1 MANKYVSVIPSGT
14 NNYLTP
20 AEKFNQPITDHI
32 GQGIV
37 GLLGNTSGVAPATGN
52 FAVNAQG
59 SPNMTVA
66 VSSGSA
72 YVVATPSG
80 GNQQTF
86 AVTSDASENVTI
98 SANSTG
104 GTRYDFVYLVLDA
117 TKLTAPAV
125 TGTDVASFTVQRSTT
140 QYVDSNG
147 APSNS
152 LLLAEVTVAN
162 GAASIANSVITDR
175 RIVSNLT
182 FNNGW
187 NRFSVT
193 ATYASST
200 TFTLTGDWTNVL
212 STGTK
217 IWFKQSG
224 SSKYFYV
231 TGTSYSTGT
240 TTVTVT
246 GGTDYTV
253 ANAAIYD
260 AHYSQAT
267 SPAGFPASFAYTPT
281 WANLTITS
289 ATVTAKFK
297 MEGRLVIGTLN
308 VTLGGSSAVSTS
320 PTFTLPVTAAG
331 TGTYPT
337 DSLTL
342 TPIGVCTI
350 HDASAAIFQGVI
362 AMNSTTTALLLAT
375 GAAGTYT
382 NYTTVTSTV
391 PMTWTTSDKILTTY
405 QYLAA

>member
-32 GQGIV
+32 SQGIV

-152 LLLAEVTVAN
+152 LLLAEVTVSN
-162 GAASIANSVITDR
+162 GASSISNSNITDR

-193 ATYASST
+193 PAYASST

-212 STGTK
+212 SKGTK

-253 ANAAIYD
+253 ANATIYD
-260 AHYSQAT
+260 AHYSQAE
-267 SPAGFPASFAYTPT
+267 SPAGHPIWFNYTPT
-281 WANLTITS
+281 WTNVTIGN
-289 ATVTAKFK
+289 ATVDAKFAIHGRTV
-297 MEGRLVIGTLN
+297 EGRIGFTY
-308 VTLGGSSAVSTS
+308 GGTTSISGNITFSLPATADVGSGYDIGGAYIEDNAVAGYRG
-320 PTFTLPVTAAG
+320 FLATA
-331 TGTYPT
+331 
-337 DSLTL
+337 
-342 TPIGVCTI
+342 
-350 HDASAAIFQGVI
+350 
-362 AMNSTTTALLLAT
+362 STTTAQLTVGNAAGTYVTNTAT
-375 GAAGTYT
+375 GAA
-382 NYTTVTSTV
+382 V
-391 PMTWTTSDKILTTY
+391 PFASWGSGDFFRGYYRYNM
-405 QYLAA
+405 A

>member
-37 GLLGNTSGVAPATGN
+37 GLLGNTSGVAPSTGN

-80 GNQQTF
+80 GNQQTL

-217 IWFKQSG
+217 IWFRQSAT
-224 SSKYFYV
+224 SKYFYV
-231 TGTSYSTGT
+231 TATSYSTGT

-246 GGTDYTV
+246 GGSDYTV

-260 AHYSQAT
+260 AHYSQASSPTGFPQFFNYSPTLTNVTEGNGSKVAKFSLNGKSIHYWGTFTFGNSSSMGT
-267 SPAGFPASFAYTPT
+267 SPSIGLPINLHSSF
-281 WANLTITS
+281 LTTDNY
-289 ATVTAKFK
+289 
-297 MEGRLVIGTLN
+297 GIGH
-308 VTLGGSSAVSTS
+308 AHIQ
-320 PTFTLPVTAAG
+320 
-331 TGTYPT
+331 
-337 DSLTL
+337 D
-342 TPIGVCTI
+342 
-350 HDASAAIFQGVI
+350 DASAAFNGILRVDSS
-362 AMNSTTTALLLAT
+362 STLTLLCWVAT
-375 GAAGTYT
+375 GTYVAHAG
-382 NYTTVTSTV
+382 VTSTV
-391 PMTWTTSDKILTTY
+391 PMTWTTSDSFSWNITY
-405 QYLAA
+405 PIT

>member
-37 GLLGNTSGVAPATGN
+37 GLLGNTSGVAPSTGN

-104 GTRYDFVYLVLDA
+104 STRYDFVYLVLDA

-147 APSNS
+147 APANS

-162 GAASIANSVITDR
+162 GAASISNSNISDR

-193 ATYASST
+193 ATYASAT

-212 STGTK
+212 SKGTK

-260 AHYSQAT
+260 AHYSQAE
-267 SPAGFPASFAYTPT
+267 SPAGHPIWFNYTPT
-281 WANLTITS
+281 WTNVTIGN
-289 ATVTAKFK
+289 ATVDAKFAIHGRTV
-297 MEGRLVIGTLN
+297 EGRIGFAF
-308 VTLGGSSAVSTS
+308 GGTTS
-320 PTFTLPVTAAG
+320 ISGNMTFSLPVTADVGSGYDIGGAYIEDNAVAG
-331 TGTYPT
+331 YRGFLATG
-337 DSLTL
+337 
-342 TPIGVCTI
+342 
-350 HDASAAIFQGVI
+350 
-362 AMNSTTTALLLAT
+362 STTTAQLTVANAAGTYATNTAT
-375 GAAGTYT
+375 GAA
-382 NYTTVTSTV
+382 V
-391 PMTWTTSDKILTTY
+391 PFAWASADFFRGYYRYNM
-405 QYLAA
+405 A

>member
-37 GLLGNTSGVAPATGN
+37 GLLGNTSGVAPSTGN

-162 GAASIANSVITDR
+162 GAASIGNSVISDR

-193 ATYASST
+193 PAYASST

-212 STGTK
+212 SKGTK
-217 IWFKQSG
+217 IWCKQSG

-246 GGTDYTV
+246 GGSDYTV

-260 AHYSQAT
+260 AHYSQAS
-267 SPAGFPASFAYTPT
+267 SPAGFPDWFNYTPT
-281 WANLTITS
+281 YTNLTVGNGTHSSKFRIS
-289 ATVTAKFK
+289 NKTVSF
-297 MEGRLVIGTLN
+297 RLGF
-308 VTLGGSSAVSTS
+308 TLGNSSSVGGFITA
-320 PTFTLPVTAAG
+320 TLPVTSAA
-331 TGTYPT
+331 
-337 DSLTL
+337 LKVEE
-342 TPIGVCTI
+342 PIGIGFIQDSGTAWFGAV
-350 HDASAAIFQGVI
+350 ARYA
-362 AMNSTTTALLLAT
+362 TTTTVDIAPQN
-375 GAAGTYT
+375 AASTYLQ
-382 NYTTVTSTV
+382 VSASSSTV
-391 PMTWTTSDKILTTY
+391 PMTWTTNDGLFING
-405 QYLAA
+405 QYEIA

>member
-37 GLLGNTSGVAPATGN
+37 GLLGNTSGVAPSTGN
-52 FAVNAQG
+52 YAVNAQG

-152 LLLAEVTVAN
+152 LLLAEVTVSN
-162 GAASIANSVITDR
+162 GASSISNSNISDR

-187 NRFSVT
+187 NRFSVVP
-193 ATYASST
+193 AYASST

-212 STGTK
+212 SIGTK

-231 TGTSYSTGT
+231 TATSYSTGT

-246 GGTDYTV
+246 GGSDYTV

-260 AHYSQAT
+260 AHYSQAS
-267 SPAGFPASFAYTPT
+267 SPAGFPHYFNYSP
-281 WANLTITS
+281 TITN
-289 ATVTAKFK
+289 VTEGNGSKVAKFSLNGK
-297 MEGRLVIGTLN
+297 LMSYWGTF
-308 VTLGGSSAVSTS
+308 TFGSTSAMGGSS
-320 PTFTLPVTAAG
+320 PTIALPINLNSSFLTTDNYDIGVAHIQDDGTAA
-331 TGTYPT
+331 YPAFLRA
-337 DSLTL
+337 DSSSALAL
-342 TPIGVCTI
+342 VCWI
-350 HDASAAIFQGVI
+350 AS
-362 AMNSTTTALLLAT
+362 
-375 GAAGTYT
+375 GTYT
-382 NYTTVTSTV
+382 AHAGLSSTV
-391 PMTWTTSDKILTTY
+391 PMTWTTNDSFSWNITY
-405 QYLAA
+405 PIT